1 MGFNCSWMA
10 VQGLK
15 AEEALASLEMAISE
29 VLSPDEIP
37 DGLGMAQLP
46 DDWLLFLWG
55 RKAGAVEGKLSEC
68 TALGRAIKCEMSETV
83 MFSEARGYEDGAQ
96 VWRVSHDPDRDQSL
110 YSLQTEG
117 APPAQ
122 LEAIVREAKAEQ
134 DKEGAEDAS
143 VDLIFDVPLRL
154 AHSVCGF
161 NLSEGDPQDI
171 CFSVLR
177 RIGAVPARKPGFFAR
192 LFEG

>member
-55 RKAGAVEGKLSEC
+55 RKAGAVEGKLSDF
-68 TALGRAIKCEMSETV
+68 TALGRAIECEMSETV
-83 MFSEARGYEDGAQ
+83 MFSEARGYENGAQ
-96 VWRVSHDPDRDQSL
+96 VWRVTHDPDRDESL
-110 YSLQTEG
+110 YSLETEG

-134 DKEGAEDAS
+134 DKEGGEDAN

-171 CFSVLR
+171 RFSVLR
-177 RIGAVPARKPGFFAR
+177 RTGAVPARKPGFFAR
-192 LFEG
+192 LFGG

>member
-1 MGFNCSWMA
+1 MGLNCSWIA

-15 AEEALASLEMAISE
+15 AEEALASLEMEVSE
-29 VLSPDEIP
+29 ILSPDEIP
-37 DGLGMAQLP
+37 DALGMAQLP

-55 RKAGAVEGKLSEC
+55 RKAGPVEDKLIGF
-68 TALGRAIKCEMSETV
+68 TASGRAIACEMSETV

-96 VWRVSHDPDRDQSL
+96 VWRVTHDPDRDESL

-122 LEAIVREAKAEQ
+122 MEAIVREAKAEQ
-134 DKEGAEDAS
+134 DKEGGEDAG
-143 VDLIFDVPLRL
+143 VDFIFDVPLRL

-161 NLSEGDPQDI
+161 NLSEGDPQDL

-177 RIGAVPARKPGFFAR
+177 RVGAEPAKKQGFFAR
-192 LFEG
+192 LFGG

>member
-1 MGFNCSWMA
+1 MGLNCSWIA

-15 AEEALASLEMAISE
+15 VEDALASLQMEVSE

-134 DKEGAEDAS
+134 DKEGGEDAG
-143 VDLIFDVPLRL
+143 VDFIFDVPLRL
-154 AHSVCGF
+154 AHSICGF
-161 NLSEGDPQDI
+161 NVSEGDPQYL

-177 RIGAVPARKPGFFAR
+177 RIGAECAKKPGLLAR
-192 LFEG
+192 LFGG